1 MSPTDRLYSDKSL
14 YGKTILINPSKLE
27 TLLAYK
33 HLCLLHCLVTKKAH
47 EKDTHGL
54 INLHTLH
61 TVLMGKNTTQIVA
74 PTPTA
79 FKNG

>member
-1 MSPTDRLYSDKSL
+1 MSPRDWLYSDKSL

-27 TLLAYK
+27 TLLGYK
-33 HLCLLHCLVTKKAH
+33 HLCLALFGHKKAH

-61 TVLMGKNTTQIVA
+61 TVLIGKNTTQIF
-74 PTPTA
+74 TPTA